1 MTKMQFTSSL
11 VFFCCA
17 LNACAKAENPA
28 TVGQTAKIDQHLFST
43 RTPIS
48 NEIKFDIDGDGK
60 ADSAEW
66 ATISKNAQ
74 SLPQGITLASPWELN
89 DGSGVKSHPL
99 HGGSQNNVLVTLG
112 NAKQFLIH
120 DVNDVSLLDTDAAQE
135 ISILLKPS
143 LVELELPELSE
154 QTKGDV
160 IVIPTEAGIDTYL
173 FWNGSTFQAYE
184 PMELP

>member
-1 MTKMQFTSSL
+1 MTKKQFAISSIIL
-11 VFFCCA
+11 CCA
-17 LNACAKAENPA
+17 LNACAAENTA
-28 TVGQTAKIDQHLFST
+28 TANQTAKNNQHLFSS
-43 RTPIS
+43 RAPIS
-48 NEIKFDIDGDGK
+48 SGQKFDIDGDGQ

-66 ATISKNAQ
+66 VTISKNTQ
-74 SLPQGITLASPWELN
+74 FLPSSTIVVNPWTLNGDADAASN
-89 DGSGVKSHPL
+89 PL
-99 HGGSQNNVLVTLG
+99 QGGSHKNVLVTLG

-135 ISILLKPS
+135 TSLASRSS

-184 PMELP
+184 PMESP